1 MPASMEEASTEYHK
15 SVSRLESLKNIAE
28 RYDGYGNSI
37 KRVMEQKAKNP
48 GLRVVSDLIQVDKRY
63 EIAIETALS
72 GNIQNIVTE
81 DEATAKR

>member
-1 MPASMEEASTEYHK
+1 MEEASTEYHK

-48 GLRVVSDLIQVDKRY
+48 GLLGVVSDLIQVDKRY

-81 DEATAKR
+81 DEPQPKR

>member
-1 MPASMEEASTEYHK
+1 MAKARSGEISPERMPAMEEASTEYHK

-48 GLRVVSDLIQVDKRY
+48 GLLEWFQI
-63 EIAIETALS
+63 LS
-72 GNIQNIVTE
+72 RWIS
-81 DEATAKR
+81 AMR

>member
-1 MPASMEEASTEYHK
+1 MEEASTEYHK

-48 GLRVVSDLIQVDKRY
+48 GLLGVVQI
-63 EIAIETALS
+63 LS
-72 GNIQNIVTE
+72 RWIS
-81 DEATAKR
+81 AMR